1 MTQPLGTL
9 YGVGVGPGDPELLTL
24 KAARILQT
32 VPVVYVP
39 AARPGAPSF
48 ARSIVNEQVDPARQE
63 IVELVFAMRSDR
75 HTQTDRWQENAR
87 LIADRLVRGA
97 DAAFV
102 TEGDPMLYS
111 TFGHIRSALSDE
123 LPAAPV
129 VVVPGIS
136 SVLAAAAVAQV
147 PLADGGERVAILP
160 TSYEGDD
167 LRATLDRFDTV
178 VLLKVA
184 SCFDR
189 TLDTLEALGLADSSI
204 FVSRCGT
211 ESEQI
216 VRDVRSLRGVPLDY
230 FSLLIVRRKR

>member
-1 MTQPLGTL
+1 MTGTL
-9 YGVGVGPGDPELLTL
+9 YGVGAGPGDPELITV
-24 KAARILQT
+24 KALRILQL

-39 AARPGAPSF
+39 VARAGAASF
-48 ARSIVNEQVDPARQE
+48 ARSIVEAYVDPTRQQV
-63 IVELVFAMRSDR
+63 VELAFAMRDDR
-75 HTQTDRWQENAR
+75 EARADRWEENAR
-87 LIADRLVRGA
+87 TIAEKLRLGL

-111 TFGHIRSALSDE
+111 TFGHIRGALAQQMPE
-123 LPAAPV
+123 APV

-136 SVLAAAAVAQV
+136 SVFAAAAAAQQA
-147 PLADGGERVAILP
+147 LADGGERVAILP

-167 LRATLDRFDTV
+167 LGATLQAFDTV

-189 TLDTLEALGLADSSI
+189 TLDTLEELNMADRAV

-211 ESEQI
+211 ADERV
-216 VRDVRSLRGVPLDY
+216 VRDVRSLRGQRLDY
-230 FSLLIVRRKR
+230 FSLLIVRRDG